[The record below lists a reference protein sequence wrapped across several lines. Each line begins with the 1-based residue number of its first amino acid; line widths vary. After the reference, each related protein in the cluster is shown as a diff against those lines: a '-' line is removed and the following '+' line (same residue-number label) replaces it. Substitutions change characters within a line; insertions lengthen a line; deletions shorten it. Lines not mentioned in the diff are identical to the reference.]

1 MLFQIK
7 SFSTPVVLFS
17 NNLLYFSLQLGS
29 LREKFPGLDE
39 HFIPFGAF
47 LKNKNI
53 PNVVAFI

>member
-7 SFSTPVVLFS
+7 SFSTALFLFS
-17 NNLLYFSLQLGS
+17 NNLLYFSLHLGS
-29 LREKFPGLDE
+29 LREKLPGLDE
-39 HFIPFGAF
+39 HFIIFGAF